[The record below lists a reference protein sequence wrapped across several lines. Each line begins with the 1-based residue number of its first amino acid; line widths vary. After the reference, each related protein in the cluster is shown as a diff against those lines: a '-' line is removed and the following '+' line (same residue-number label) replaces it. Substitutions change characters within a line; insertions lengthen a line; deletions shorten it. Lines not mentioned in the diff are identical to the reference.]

1 MHVLLEKPYEICSN
15 NMDSVNGI
23 LRSTYINGTLL
34 DRSPLYEKKINMVL
48 QCREHALG
56 PPHTHMQNTAK
67 IML

>member
-1 MHVLLEKPYEICSN
+1 ME
-15 NMDSVNGI
+15 
-23 LRSTYINGTLL
+23 
-34 DRSPLYEKKINMVL
+34 LYLIEVHYTKKKINMVL